1 MTKLILKLLL
11 SAMMVSVGALLAP
24 VEEQNSIRT
33 EAITI
38 QKMIMKSVPQ
48 IHYEPI
54 AEIKIESIRNNYEN
68 ALNEMKMRMKKI
80 EFIPDK
86 KEWFLAYKSIVEE
99 YENFFDSPET
109 IYDCFSDNELDLLF
123 HVVEAEIGNYAFNQ
137 KVNVA
142 SVIFNRIEHDRFPNE
157 LGEIL
162 VMDQFATISD
172 GRYKEVEVSE
182 DTILACEYAFQ
193 IEDTTGGCL
202 FFDSNNM
209 LKYEFVFSDGAH
221 NFYTLK
227 EDKKERGDLIL
238 LQE

>member
-11 SAMMVSVGALLAP
+11 SAMMVSLGALLAP

-137 KVNVA
+137 KVTVA
-142 SVIFNRIEHDRFPNE
+142 SVIFNRIEQVP
-157 LGEIL
+157 
-162 VMDQFATISD
+162 
-172 GRYKEVEVSE
+172 K
-182 DTILACEYAFQ
+182 
-193 IEDTTGGCL
+193 
-202 FFDSNNM
+202 
-209 LKYEFVFSDGAH
+209 
-221 NFYTLK
+221 
-227 EDKKERGDLIL
+227 
-238 LQE
+238 

>member
-11 SAMMVSVGALLAP
+11 SAMMVSLGTLFAP
-24 VEEQNSIRT
+24 VEGKNNIET
-33 EAITI
+33 ETTTVQTVIVEIA
-38 QKMIMKSVPQ
+38 PQ

-54 AEIKIESIRNNYEN
+54 TGIDVKAIKNSYDNTIEEIDMRIESLE
-68 ALNEMKMRMKKI
+68 L
-80 EFIPDK
+80 IPDK
-86 KEWFLAYKSIVEE
+86 KEWFLAYKSIIEE
-99 YENFFDSPET
+99 YEGFLDSPET

-123 HVVEAEIGNYAFNQ
+123 HVVEAEIGNYSFNQ
-137 KVNVA
+137 KVNVT
-142 SVIFNRIEHDRFPNE
+142 SVIFNRIEHDRFPNK

-162 VMDQFATISD
+162 VMEQFATISG

-182 DTILACEYAFQ
+182 DTVLACEYAFQ

-209 LKYEFVFSDGAH
+209 LNYEFVFSDGAH